1 MEEEYSVAQYCLNGH
16 PIVTNMK
23 YPNLKSEYCSK
34 CGAATITRCSNC
46 DTSIR
51 GDIKVTSINYATQK
65 PSEMYYHKQRPNY
78 CHKCGKPYPWTE
90 QALEAAKMLINDDE
104 SFNQTVKDN
113 LTEVLPDIIAETP
126 KSTLAA
132 TRFGKAIKSAGKF
145 TAEGLRQFII
155 DFGCELILKQM
166 KL

>member
-1 MEEEYSVAQYCLNGH
+1 MEKDYSFAQYCLNGH
-16 PIVTNMK
+16 PIITNTE
-23 YPNLKSEYCSK
+23 YPTLKSDYCSK
-34 CGAATITRCSNC
+34 CGAKTITCCPNC
-46 DTSIR
+46 DAPIR
-51 GDIKVTSINYATQK
+51 GDIRITATRYATQK
-65 PSEMYYHKQRPNY
+65 IDRTYHSRQRPDF
-78 CHKCGKPYPWTE
+78 CHNCGKPYPWTE

-104 SFNQTVKDN
+104 SFDQTVKDK
-113 LTEVLPDIIAETP
+113 LTEVLPDIIVETP

-132 TRFGKAIKSAGKF
+132 TRFGKALKSAGKF